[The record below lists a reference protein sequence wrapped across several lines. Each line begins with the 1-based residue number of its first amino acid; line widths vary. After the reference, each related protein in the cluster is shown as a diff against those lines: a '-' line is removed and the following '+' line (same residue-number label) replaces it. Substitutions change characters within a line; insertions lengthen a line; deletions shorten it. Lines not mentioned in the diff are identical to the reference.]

1 MSQALPGQKL
11 ADGTSSVHD
20 FIVKLESSAS
30 RVLKDANKK
39 AREAALAEQTK
50 TIIAGRRAASS
61 KSKKVPRA

>member
-1 MSQALPGQKL
+1 MATRPGQPE

-20 FIVKLESSAS
+20 FIVKLESSAK

-50 TIIAGRRAASS
+50 AIIAGCKAAEA
-61 KSKKVPRA
+61 K